1 MCYCGWTDLS
11 FSSIISDLDSHLK
24 SERRKREA
32 LAGLLVNSRISQ
44 GTFDIMEKKLD
55 HFTSVV
61 SDLKEVLER
70 EEFLWQS
77 GLSEQK
83 RILECLLME
92 LELKRLLGEIRE
104 EEWKRKSMIINLGL
118 NSLDDDKIL
127 TNKAMPEPAP
137 PMRIPHEEQGRE
149 EVMTVTQR
157 NDMPMRRVTKPANR
171 LKSSPGSRA
180 RCMNP
185 WKPKCKDTDI
195 DLSIYYHDQM
205 TPICHRCWE
214 DLSKK
219 NIEWSS
225 L

>member
-1 MCYCGWTDLS
+1 M
-11 FSSIISDLDSHLK
+11 DS
-24 SERRKREA
+24 
-32 LAGLLVNSRISQ
+32 GRISQ
-44 GTFDIMEKKLD
+44 GTFDTMEKKLD

-61 SDLKEVLER
+61 LDLKEILER

-104 EEWKRKSMIINLGL
+104 EEWARKSMIIDLGL
-118 NSLDDDKIL
+118 NSLKDGKTLAI
-127 TNKAMPEPAP
+127 KAEPEPAP
-137 PMRIPHEEQGRE
+137 PIQTTLREHATE
-149 EVMTVTQR
+149 EVRTVTQR
-157 NDMPMRRVTKPANR
+157 RDKPVRRITKQATGPR
-171 LKSSPGSRA
+171 SSPGSRV

-185 WKPKCKDTDI
+185 WKPGCKDTDI
-195 DLSIYYHDQM
+195 ELSIYYHGQM
-205 TPICHRCWE
+205 TPICRRCWE
-214 DLSKK
+214 DLSRK

>member
-1 MCYCGWTDLS
+1 
-11 FSSIISDLDSHLK
+11 
-24 SERRKREA
+24 
-32 LAGLLVNSRISQ
+32 
-44 GTFDIMEKKLD
+44 MEKKLD

-61 SDLKEVLER
+61 LDLKEVLER

-83 RILECLLME
+83 RVLECLLIE

-104 EEWKRKSMIINLGL
+104 EEWTRKSLIIDLGL
-118 NSLDDDKIL
+118 SSLKD
-127 TNKAMPEPAP
+127 NKALTIKAKPEPAP
-137 PMRIPHEEQGRE
+137 PIQTTLKEHAEE
-149 EVMTVTQR
+149 EVKTITQR
-157 NDMPMRRVTKPANR
+157 REKPVRRIAKQAPRV
-171 LKSSPGSRA
+171 KSYPGPRV

-185 WKPKCKDTDI
+185 WKPGCKDTDI
-195 DLSIYYHDQM
+195 ELSIYYHGQM
-205 TPICHRCWE
+205 TPICRRCWE

>member
-1 MCYCGWTDLS
+1 
-11 FSSIISDLDSHLK
+11 
-24 SERRKREA
+24 
-32 LAGLLVNSRISQ
+32 
-44 GTFDIMEKKLD
+44 MEKKLD

-118 NSLDDDKIL
+118 NSLDDNNTLI
-127 TNKAMPEPAP
+127 NKAKFEPAP
-137 PMRIPHEEQGRE
+137 PIQTTPREQVRE
-149 EVMTVTQR
+149 EVMAVTPVTQR

-171 LKSSPGSRA
+171 LKSSPGSRV

-195 DLSIYYHDQM
+195 ELSIYYHGQM